1 MRDYIIFK
9 FIKFIFEILF
19 DTLIKFKARLYRK
32 YLRLTGNGFV
42 LTLFASPE
50 DEGRTELPTERK
62 KRRARE
68 EEGRVVNS
76 VEINQTLVL
85 AITIGLIFILAGYLT
100 HTVGQFFIE
109 IMNKIS
115 DADNTMNLNALPD
128 IFLNIIFLI
137 TKTAGIILFAALIV
151 GVGINLAQTRFL
163 FTTKKLKPNFKR
175 IAPTWS
181 NFKERVFVSPQNL
194 MNLAKILFKMII
206 IAFLTFTIING
217 KRNELFNMINME
229 LSQAMQVFFFIVLE
243 MLAKVVVFLIIVS
256 IFDYFF
262 QRRQHIKSLKMTKH
276 EMKEE
281 FKEMEGD
288 PLVKS
293 KLQEMARNIVSRTM
307 LKSVPEADVIITNPT
322 HFAVALKYNNG
333 DYAPTVTSKGADN
346 IALKIKEIAK
356 ENDVE
361 IVENKPLARELY
373 YNVDI
378 GEYIPEKLFYVVSKI
393 LGEVYRIRD
402 EKISRAV

>member
-1 MRDYIIFK
+1 MIKLVLEILLKNLFEL
-9 FIKFIFEILF
+9 FIKC
-19 DTLIKFKARLYRK
+19 KAKLYRK
-32 YLRLTGNGFV
+32 YLRLRGKGFV

-85 AITIGLIFILAGYLT
+85 AVTIGLIFILAGYLT
-100 HTVGQFFIE
+100 HTIGQFFME
-109 IMNKIS
+109 IINKIS
-115 DADNTMNLNALPD
+115 DADNTMNLNGLPD
-128 IFLNIIFLI
+128 IFLNIIFLVA
-137 TKTAGIILFAALIV
+137 KTAGIILFAALIV
-151 GVGINLAQTRFL
+151 GVGVNLAQTRFL
-163 FTTKKLKPNFKR
+163 FTVKKLKPNFKR
-175 IAPTWS
+175 IAPTWT

-194 MNLAKILFKMII
+194 MNLAKILFKMFVIAII
-206 IAFLTFTIING
+206 TFTTING

-229 LSQAMQVFFFIVLE
+229 LTQAMNVFFFIVLE
-243 MLAKVVVFLIIVS
+243 MLAKVIVFLIIVS
-256 IFDYFF
+256 VFDYFF
-262 QRRQHIKSLKMTKH
+262 QRRQHIKSLKMTKY

-293 KLQEMARNIVSRTM
+293 QLQEMARKIVNRTM
-307 LKSVPEADVIITNPT
+307 LKAVPEADVIITNPT

-333 DYAPTVTSKGADN
+333 DYAPMVTAKGADN
-346 IALKIKEIAK
+346 IALRIKEIAK
-356 ENDVE
+356 ENEIE
-361 IVENKPLARELY
+361 IVENKPLARELF

-378 GEYIPEKLFYVVSKI
+378 GKYIPEKLFHVVSKI

-402 EKISRAV
+402 EKMSRAM

>member
-1 MRDYIIFK
+1 MIFN
-9 FIKFIFEILF
+9 FILEF
-19 DTLIKFKARLYRK
+19 LIKYKAKLYRK
-32 YLRLTGNGFV
+32 YLHLMGKGFV

-85 AITIGLIFILAGYLT
+85 AITIGLISILAGYLT
-100 HTVGQFFIE
+100 HTIGQFFME
-109 IMNKIS
+109 IINKIS
-115 DADNTMNLNALPD
+115 DADNTMNINALPD
-128 IFLNIIFLI
+128 IFFNIIFLI

-151 GVGINLAQTRFL
+151 GVGVNLAQTRFL

-181 NFKERVFVSPQNL
+181 NFKERVFISSQNV
-194 MNLAKILFKMII
+194 MNLAKILFKMLV
-206 IAFLTFTIING
+206 IAFLTFTTING
-217 KRNELFNMINME
+217 KRSELFNMINME
-229 LSQAMQVFFFIVLE
+229 LSQAMNVFFFIVLE
-243 MLAKVVVFLIIVS
+243 MLAKVIIFLTIVS
-256 IFDYFF
+256 VFDYFF

-293 KLQEMARNIVSRTM
+293 QLQEMARKIVNRTM
-307 LKSVPEADVIITNPT
+307 LKAVPEADVIITNPT

-333 DYAPTVTSKGADN
+333 DYAPIVTAKGADN

-356 ENDVE
+356 ENEIE
-361 IVENKPLARELY
+361 IVENKPLARELF

-378 GEYIPEKLFYVVSKI
+378 GKYIPEKLFHVVSTI
-393 LGEVYRIRD
+393 LTNVYKIRD
-402 EKISRAV
+402 EKMSRAM

>member
-1 MRDYIIFK
+1 M
-9 FIKFIFEILF
+9 IKFILEILFEIL
-19 DTLIKFKARLYRK
+19 IKCKARLYRK
-32 YLRLTGNGFV
+32 YLRLTGKGFV

-85 AITIGLIFILAGYLT
+85 AVTIGLIFILAGYLT
-100 HTVGQFFIE
+100 HTVGQFFME
-109 IMNKIS
+109 IINKIS
-115 DADNTMNLNALPD
+115 DADSTMNLNAMPD
-128 IFLNIIFLI
+128 IFLNIIFLVS
-137 TKTAGIILFAALIV
+137 KTAGIILFAALIV

-163 FTTKKLKPNFKR
+163 FTVKKLKPNFKR
-175 IAPTWS
+175 IAPTWT

-194 MNLAKILFKMII
+194 MNLAKILFKMIV
-206 IAFLTFTIING
+206 IAILTFTTING

-229 LSQAMQVFFFIVLE
+229 LSQAMNVFFFIVLE
-243 MLAKVVVFLIIVS
+243 MLAKVIVFLIIVS
-256 IFDYFF
+256 VFDYFF
-262 QRRQHIKSLKMTKH
+262 QRRQHIKSLKMTKY

-293 KLQEMARNIVSRTM
+293 QLQEMARKIVNRTM
-307 LKSVPEADVIITNPT
+307 LKAVPEADVIITNPT

-333 DYAPTVTSKGADN
+333 DYAPMVTAKGADH
-346 IALKIKEIAK
+346 IALRIKEIAK
-356 ENDVE
+356 ENEIE
-361 IVENKPLARELY
+361 IVENKPLARELF

-378 GEYIPEKLFYVVSKI
+378 GKYIPEKLFHVVSKI

-402 EKISRAV
+402 EKMSRAM

>member
-1 MRDYIIFK
+1 MIFN
-9 FIKFIFEILF
+9 FILEIL
-19 DTLIKFKARLYRK
+19 IKYKAKLYRK
-32 YLRLTGNGFV
+32 YLHLTGKGFV

-85 AITIGLIFILAGYLT
+85 AVTIGLISILAGYLT
-100 HTVGQFFIE
+100 HTIGQFFME
-109 IMNKIS
+109 IINKIS
-115 DADNTMNLNALPD
+115 DADNTMNINALPD

-151 GVGINLAQTRFL
+151 GVGVNLAQTRFL

-181 NFKERVFVSPQNL
+181 NFKERVFISSQNV
-194 MNLAKILFKMII
+194 MNLAKILFKMLV
-206 IAFLTFTIING
+206 IAFLTFTTING
-217 KRNELFNMINME
+217 KRSELFNMINME
-229 LSQAMQVFFFIVLE
+229 LSQAMNVFFFIVLE
-243 MLAKVVVFLIIVS
+243 MLAKVIIFLMIVS
-256 IFDYFF
+256 VFDYFF
-262 QRRQHIKSLKMTKH
+262 QRRQHIKSLKMTKY

-293 KLQEMARNIVSRTM
+293 QLQEMAIKIVNRTM
-307 LKSVPEADVIITNPT
+307 LKAVPEADVIITNPT

-333 DYAPTVTSKGADN
+333 DYAPIVTAKGADN

-356 ENDVE
+356 ENEIE
-361 IVENKPLARELY
+361 IVENKPLARELF

-378 GEYIPEKLFYVVSKI
+378 GKYIPEKLFHVVSTI
-393 LGEVYRIRD
+393 LTNVYKIRD
-402 EKISRAV
+402 EKMSRAM

>member
-1 MRDYIIFK
+1 M
-9 FIKFIFEILF
+9 IKFVLKIILKNLFEIL
-19 DTLIKFKARLYRK
+19 IKYKAKLYRK
-32 YLRLTGNGFV
+32 YLHLMGKGFV
-42 LTLFASPE
+42 LSLFASPE

-85 AITIGLIFILAGYLT
+85 AVTLGLIFILARYLT
-100 HTVGQFFIE
+100 HTVGQFFME
-109 IMNKIS
+109 IINKIS
-115 DADNTMNLNALPD
+115 DADSTMNLNGLPD
-128 IFLNIIFLI
+128 IFLSIIFLI
-137 TKTAGIILFAALIV
+137 AKTAGIILFAALIV
-151 GVGINLAQTRFL
+151 GVGVNLAQTRFL
-163 FTTKKLKPNFKR
+163 FTVKKLKPNFKR
-175 IAPTWS
+175 IAPTWT

-194 MNLAKILFKMII
+194 MNLSKILFKMFV
-206 IAFLTFTIING
+206 IAILTFTTING

-229 LSQAMQVFFFIVLE
+229 LSQAMNVFFFIVLE
-243 MLAKVVVFLIIVS
+243 MLAKVIVFLIIVS
-256 IFDYFF
+256 VFDYFF
-262 QRRQHIKSLKMTKH
+262 QRRQHIKSLKMTKY

-293 KLQEMARNIVSRTM
+293 QLQEMARKIVNRTM
-307 LKSVPEADVIITNPT
+307 LKAVPEADVIITNPT

-333 DYAPTVTSKGADN
+333 DYAPMVTAKGADN
-346 IALKIKEIAK
+346 IALRIKEIAK
-356 ENDVE
+356 ENEIE
-361 IVENKPLARELY
+361 IVENKPLARELF

-378 GEYIPEKLFYVVSKI
+378 GKYIPEKLFHVVSKI

-402 EKISRAV
+402 EKMSRAM

>member
-1 MRDYIIFK
+1 MIIIFK
-9 FIKFIFEILF
+9 SILEILLELFIKC
-19 DTLIKFKARLYRK
+19 KAKLYRK
-32 YLRLTGNGFV
+32 YLHLTGKGFV

-85 AITIGLIFILAGYLT
+85 AVTIGLIFILAGYLT
-100 HTVGQFFIE
+100 HTIGQFFME
-109 IMNKIS
+109 IINKIS
-115 DADNTMNLNALPD
+115 NADNTMNLNGLPD
-128 IFLNIIFLI
+128 IFLSIIFLVA
-137 TKTAGIILFAALIV
+137 KTAGIILFAALIV
-151 GVGINLAQTRFL
+151 GVGVNLAQTRFL
-163 FTTKKLKPNFKR
+163 FTVKKLKPNFKR
-175 IAPTWS
+175 IAPTWT

-194 MNLAKILFKMII
+194 MNLAKILFKMFVIAII
-206 IAFLTFTIING
+206 TFTTING

-229 LSQAMQVFFFIVLE
+229 LTQAMNVFFFIVLE
-243 MLAKVVVFLIIVS
+243 MLAKVIVFLIIVS
-256 IFDYFF
+256 VFDYFF
-262 QRRQHIKSLKMTKH
+262 QRRQHIKSLKMTKY

-293 KLQEMARNIVSRTM
+293 QLQEMARKIVNRTM
-307 LKSVPEADVIITNPT
+307 LKAVPEADVIITNPT
-322 HFAVALKYNNG
+322 HFAVALKYNSG
-333 DYAPTVTSKGADN
+333 DYAPMVTAKGADN
-346 IALKIKEIAK
+346 IALRIKEIAK
-356 ENDVE
+356 ENEIE
-361 IVENKPLARELY
+361 IVENKPLARELF

-378 GEYIPEKLFYVVSKI
+378 GKYIPEKLFHVVSKI

-402 EKISRAV
+402 EKMSRAM

>member
-1 MRDYIIFK
+1 MIFN
-9 FIKFIFEILF
+9 FILEF
-19 DTLIKFKARLYRK
+19 LIKYKAKLYRK
-32 YLRLTGNGFV
+32 YLHLTGKGFV

-85 AITIGLIFILAGYLT
+85 AITIGLISILAGYLT
-100 HTVGQFFIE
+100 HTIGQFFME
-109 IMNKIS
+109 IINKIS
-115 DADNTMNLNALPD
+115 DADNTMNINALPD

-151 GVGINLAQTRFL
+151 GVGVNLAQTRFL

-181 NFKERVFVSPQNL
+181 NFKERVFISSQNV
-194 MNLAKILFKMII
+194 MNLAKILFKMLV
-206 IAFLTFTIING
+206 IAFLTFTTING
-217 KRNELFNMINME
+217 KRSELFNMINME
-229 LSQAMQVFFFIVLE
+229 LSQAMNVFFFIVLE
-243 MLAKVVVFLIIVS
+243 MLAKVIIFLMIVS
-256 IFDYFF
+256 AFDYFF

-293 KLQEMARNIVSRTM
+293 QLQEMARKIVNRTM
-307 LKSVPEADVIITNPT
+307 LKAVPEADVIITNPT

-333 DYAPTVTSKGADN
+333 DYAPIVTAKGADH

-356 ENDVE
+356 ENEIE
-361 IVENKPLARELY
+361 IVENKPLARELF

-378 GEYIPEKLFYVVSKI
+378 GKYIPEKLFHVVSTI
-393 LGEVYRIRD
+393 LTNVYKIRD
-402 EKISRAV
+402 EKMSRAM

>member
-1 MRDYIIFK
+1 M
-9 FIKFIFEILF
+9 IKFILEILFEIL
-19 DTLIKFKARLYRK
+19 IKYKARLYRK
-32 YLRLTGNGFV
+32 YLRLTGKGFV

-85 AITIGLIFILAGYLT
+85 AVTIGLIFILAGYLT
-100 HTVGQFFIE
+100 HTVGQFFME
-109 IMNKIS
+109 IINKIS
-115 DADNTMNLNALPD
+115 DADNTMNLNAMPD
-128 IFLNIIFLI
+128 IFLNIIFLVA
-137 TKTAGIILFAALIV
+137 KTAGIILFAALIV

-163 FTTKKLKPNFKR
+163 FTVKKLKPNFKR
-175 IAPTWS
+175 IAPTWT

-194 MNLAKILFKMII
+194 MNLAKILFKMIV
-206 IAFLTFTIING
+206 IAILTFTTING

-229 LSQAMQVFFFIVLE
+229 LAQAMNVFFFIVLE
-243 MLAKVVVFLIIVS
+243 MLAKVIVFLIIVS
-256 IFDYFF
+256 VFDYFF
-262 QRRQHIKSLKMTKH
+262 QRRQHIKSLKMTKY

-293 KLQEMARNIVSRTM
+293 QLQEMARKIVNRTM
-307 LKSVPEADVIITNPT
+307 LKAVPEADVIITNPT

-333 DYAPTVTSKGADN
+333 DYAPMVTAKGADH
-346 IALKIKEIAK
+346 IALRIKEIAK
-356 ENDVE
+356 ENEIE
-361 IVENKPLARELY
+361 IVENKPLARELF

-378 GEYIPEKLFYVVSKI
+378 GKYIPEKLFHVVSKI

-402 EKISRAV
+402 EKMSRAM

>member
-1 MRDYIIFK
+1 MIFN
-9 FIKFIFEILF
+9 FILEIL
-19 DTLIKFKARLYRK
+19 IKYKAKLYRK
-32 YLRLTGNGFV
+32 YLHLMGKGFV

-85 AITIGLIFILAGYLT
+85 AVTIGLISILAGYLT
-100 HTVGQFFIE
+100 HTIGQFFME
-109 IMNKIS
+109 IINKIS
-115 DADNTMNLNALPD
+115 DADNTMNINALPD

-151 GVGINLAQTRFL
+151 GVGVNLAQTRFL

-181 NFKERVFVSPQNL
+181 NFKERVFISSQNV
-194 MNLAKILFKMII
+194 MNLAKILFKMLV
-206 IAFLTFTIING
+206 IAFLTFTTING
-217 KRNELFNMINME
+217 KRSELFNMINME
-229 LSQAMQVFFFIVLE
+229 LSQAMNVFFFIVLE
-243 MLAKVVVFLIIVS
+243 MLAKVIIFLMIVS
-256 IFDYFF
+256 VFDYFF

-293 KLQEMARNIVSRTM
+293 QLQEMARKIVNRTM
-307 LKSVPEADVIITNPT
+307 LKAVPEADVIITNPT

-333 DYAPTVTSKGADN
+333 DYAPIVTAKGADN

-356 ENDVE
+356 ENEIE
-361 IVENKPLARELY
+361 IVENKPLARELF

-378 GEYIPEKLFYVVSKI
+378 GKYIPEKLFHVVSTI
-393 LGEVYRIRD
+393 LTNVYKIRD
-402 EKISRAV
+402 EKMSRAM

>member
-1 MRDYIIFK
+1 MIFN
-9 FIKFIFEILF
+9 FILEF
-19 DTLIKFKARLYRK
+19 LIKYKAKLYRK
-32 YLRLTGNGFV
+32 YLHLMGKGFV

-85 AITIGLIFILAGYLT
+85 AITIGLISILAGYLT
-100 HTVGQFFIE
+100 HTIGQFFME
-109 IMNKIS
+109 IINKIS
-115 DADNTMNLNALPD
+115 DADNTMNINALPD

-151 GVGINLAQTRFL
+151 GVGVNLAQTRFL

-181 NFKERVFVSPQNL
+181 NFKERVFISSQNV
-194 MNLAKILFKMII
+194 MNLAKILFKMIV
-206 IAFLTFTIING
+206 IAFLTFTTING
-217 KRNELFNMINME
+217 KRSELFNMINME
-229 LSQAMQVFFFIVLE
+229 LSQAMNVFFFIVLE
-243 MLAKVVVFLIIVS
+243 MLAKVIIFLMIVS
-256 IFDYFF
+256 VFDYFF

-293 KLQEMARNIVSRTM
+293 QLQEMARKIVNRTM
-307 LKSVPEADVIITNPT
+307 LKAVPEADVIITNPT

-333 DYAPTVTSKGADN
+333 DYAPIVTAKGADN

-356 ENDVE
+356 ENEIE
-361 IVENKPLARELY
+361 IVENKPLARELF

-378 GEYIPEKLFYVVSKI
+378 GKYIPEKLFHVVSTI
-393 LGEVYRIRD
+393 LTNVYKIRD
-402 EKISRAV
+402 EKMSRVM

>member
-1 MRDYIIFK
+1 M
-9 FIKFIFEILF
+9 IKFILEILFEIL
-19 DTLIKFKARLYRK
+19 IKYKARLYRK
-32 YLRLTGNGFV
+32 YLRLTGKGFV

-85 AITIGLIFILAGYLT
+85 AVTIGLIFILAGYLT
-100 HTVGQFFIE
+100 HTVGQFFME
-109 IMNKIS
+109 IINKIS
-115 DADNTMNLNALPD
+115 DADNTMNLNAMPD
-128 IFLNIIFLI
+128 IFLNIIFLVA
-137 TKTAGIILFAALIV
+137 KTAGIILFAALIV

-163 FTTKKLKPNFKR
+163 FTVKKLKPNFKR
-175 IAPTWS
+175 IAPTWT

-194 MNLAKILFKMII
+194 MNLAKILFKMIV
-206 IAFLTFTIING
+206 IAILTFTTING

-229 LSQAMQVFFFIVLE
+229 LSQAMNVFFFIVLE
-243 MLAKVVVFLIIVS
+243 MLAKVIVFLIIVS
-256 IFDYFF
+256 VFDYFF
-262 QRRQHIKSLKMTKH
+262 QRRQHIKSLKMTKY

-293 KLQEMARNIVSRTM
+293 QLQEMARKIVNRTM
-307 LKSVPEADVIITNPT
+307 LKAVPEADVIITNPT

-333 DYAPTVTSKGADN
+333 DYAPMVTAKGADH
-346 IALKIKEIAK
+346 IALRIKEIAK
-356 ENDVE
+356 ENEIE
-361 IVENKPLARELY
+361 IVENKPLARELF

-378 GEYIPEKLFYVVSKI
+378 GKYIPEKLFHVVSKI

-402 EKISRAV
+402 EKLSRAM

>member
-1 MRDYIIFK
+1 MIKLVLEILLKNLFEF
-9 FIKFIFEILF
+9 FIKC
-19 DTLIKFKARLYRK
+19 KAKLYRK
-32 YLRLTGNGFV
+32 YLRLTGKGFV

-85 AITIGLIFILAGYLT
+85 AVTIGLIFILAGYLT
-100 HTVGQFFIE
+100 HTIGQFFME
-109 IMNKIS
+109 IINKIS
-115 DADNTMNLNALPD
+115 DADNTMNLNGLPD
-128 IFLNIIFLI
+128 IFLNIIFLVA
-137 TKTAGIILFAALIV
+137 KTAGIILFAALIV
-151 GVGINLAQTRFL
+151 GVGVNLAQTRFL
-163 FTTKKLKPNFKR
+163 FTVKKLKPNFKR
-175 IAPTWS
+175 IAPTWT

-194 MNLAKILFKMII
+194 MNLAKILFKMFVIAII
-206 IAFLTFTIING
+206 TFTTING

-229 LSQAMQVFFFIVLE
+229 LTQAMNVFFFIVLE
-243 MLAKVVVFLIIVS
+243 MLAKVIVFLIIVS
-256 IFDYFF
+256 VFDYFF
-262 QRRQHIKSLKMTKH
+262 QRRQHIKSLKMTKY

-293 KLQEMARNIVSRTM
+293 QLQEMARKIVNRTM
-307 LKSVPEADVIITNPT
+307 LKAVPEADVIITNPT
-322 HFAVALKYNNG
+322 HFAVALKYNSG
-333 DYAPTVTSKGADN
+333 DYAPMVTAKGADN
-346 IALKIKEIAK
+346 IALRIKEIAK
-356 ENDVE
+356 ENEIE
-361 IVENKPLARELY
+361 IVENKPLARELF

-378 GEYIPEKLFYVVSKI
+378 GKYIPEKLFHVVSKI

-402 EKISRAV
+402 EKMSRAM

>member
-1 MRDYIIFK
+1 M
-9 FIKFIFEILF
+9 ILNLVLEF
-19 DTLIKFKARLYRK
+19 LLDTLIKCKARLYRK
-32 YLRLTGNGFV
+32 YLRLTGKGFV

-85 AITIGLIFILAGYLT
+85 AVTVGLIFILAGYLA
-100 HTVGQFFIE
+100 HTIGQFFME
-109 IMNKIS
+109 IINKIS

-128 IFLNIIFLI
+128 IFLNIVVLI

-194 MNLAKILFKMII
+194 MNLAKILFKMFI

-229 LSQAMQVFFFIVLE
+229 LSQAMHVFFFIVLE
-243 MLAKVVVFLIIVS
+243 MLAKVIAFLIIVS

-293 KLQEMARNIVSRTM
+293 QLQEMARKIVSRTM

-333 DYAPTVTSKGADN
+333 DYAPMVTAKGADH
-346 IALKIKEIAK
+346 IALRIKEIAK

-378 GEYIPEKLFYVVSKI
+378 GKYIPEKLFYVVSKI

-402 EKISRAV
+402 EKISKAV

>member
-1 MRDYIIFK
+1 MIFN
-9 FIKFIFEILF
+9 FILEIL
-19 DTLIKFKARLYRK
+19 IKYKAKLYRK
-32 YLRLTGNGFV
+32 YLHLMGKGFV

-85 AITIGLIFILAGYLT
+85 AVTIGLISILAGYLT
-100 HTVGQFFIE
+100 HTIGQFFME
-109 IMNKIS
+109 IINKIS
-115 DADNTMNLNALPD
+115 DADNTMNINVLPD

-151 GVGINLAQTRFL
+151 GVGVNLAQTRFL

-181 NFKERVFVSPQNL
+181 NFKERVFISSQNV
-194 MNLAKILFKMII
+194 MNLAKILFKMLV
-206 IAFLTFTIING
+206 IAFLTFTTING
-217 KRNELFNMINME
+217 KRSELFNMINME
-229 LSQAMQVFFFIVLE
+229 LSQAMNVFFFIVLE
-243 MLAKVVVFLIIVS
+243 MLAKVIIFLMIVS
-256 IFDYFF
+256 VFDYFF

-293 KLQEMARNIVSRTM
+293 QLQEMARKIVNRTM
-307 LKSVPEADVIITNPT
+307 LKAVPEADVIITNPT

-333 DYAPTVTSKGADN
+333 DYAPIVTAKGADN

-356 ENDVE
+356 ENEIE
-361 IVENKPLARELY
+361 IVENKPLARELF

-378 GEYIPEKLFYVVSKI
+378 GKYIPEKLFHVVSTI
-393 LGEVYRIRD
+393 LTNVYKIRD
-402 EKISRAV
+402 EKMSRAM

>member
-1 MRDYIIFK
+1 MIFN
-9 FIKFIFEILF
+9 FILEIL
-19 DTLIKFKARLYRK
+19 IKYKAKLYRK
-32 YLRLTGNGFV
+32 YLHLTGKGFV

-85 AITIGLIFILAGYLT
+85 AITIGLISILAGYLT
-100 HTVGQFFIE
+100 HTIGQFFME
-109 IMNKIS
+109 IINKIS

-128 IFLNIIFLI
+128 VFLNIIFLI
-137 TKTAGIILFAALIV
+137 AKTAGIILFAALIV
-151 GVGINLAQTRFL
+151 GVGVNLAQTRFL
-163 FTTKKLKPNFKR
+163 FTVKKLKPNFKR

-181 NFKERVFVSPQNL
+181 NFKERVFISSQNV
-194 MNLAKILFKMII
+194 MNLAKILFKMLV
-206 IAFLTFTIING
+206 IAFLTFTTING
-217 KRNELFNMINME
+217 KRSELFNMINME
-229 LSQAMQVFFFIVLE
+229 LSQAMNVFFFIVLE
-243 MLAKVVVFLIIVS
+243 MLAKVIIFLIIVS
-256 IFDYFF
+256 AFDYFF
-262 QRRQHIKSLKMTKH
+262 QRRQHIKSLKMTKY

-293 KLQEMARNIVSRTM
+293 QLQEMARRIVNRTM
-307 LKSVPEADVIITNPT
+307 LKAVPEADVIITNPT

-333 DYAPTVTSKGADN
+333 DYAPMVTAKGADN

-356 ENDVE
+356 ENEIE
-361 IVENKPLARELY
+361 IVENKPLARELF

-378 GEYIPEKLFYVVSKI
+378 GKYIPEKLFHVVSKI

-402 EKISRAV
+402 EKMSRAM

>member
-128 IFLNIIFLI
+128 IFLSIIFLI

>member
-1 MRDYIIFK
+1 MIFN
-9 FIKFIFEILF
+9 FILEIL
-19 DTLIKFKARLYRK
+19 IKYKAKLYRK
-32 YLRLTGNGFV
+32 YLHLMGKGFV

-85 AITIGLIFILAGYLT
+85 AITIGLISILAGYLT
-100 HTVGQFFIE
+100 HTIGQFFME
-109 IMNKIS
+109 IINKIS
-115 DADNTMNLNALPD
+115 DADNTMNINVLPD

-151 GVGINLAQTRFL
+151 GVGVNLAQTRFL

-181 NFKERVFVSPQNL
+181 NFKERVFISSQNV
-194 MNLAKILFKMII
+194 MNLAKILFKMLV
-206 IAFLTFTIING
+206 IAFLTFTTING
-217 KRNELFNMINME
+217 KQSELFNMINME
-229 LSQAMQVFFFIVLE
+229 LSQAMNVFFFIVLE
-243 MLAKVVVFLIIVS
+243 MLAKVIIFLMIVS
-256 IFDYFF
+256 VFDYFF
-262 QRRQHIKSLKMTKH
+262 QRRQHIKNLKMTKH

-293 KLQEMARNIVSRTM
+293 QLQEMARKIVNRTM
-307 LKSVPEADVIITNPT
+307 LKAVPEADVIITNPT

-333 DYAPTVTSKGADN
+333 DYAPIVTAKGADN

-356 ENDVE
+356 ENEIE
-361 IVENKPLARELY
+361 IVENKPLARELF

-378 GEYIPEKLFYVVSKI
+378 GKYIPEKLFHVVSTI
-393 LGEVYRIRD
+393 LTNVYKIRD
-402 EKISRAV
+402 EKMSRAM

>member
-1 MRDYIIFK
+1 MIFN
-9 FIKFIFEILF
+9 FILEIL
-19 DTLIKFKARLYRK
+19 IKYKAKLYRK
-32 YLRLTGNGFV
+32 YLHLMGKGFV

-85 AITIGLIFILAGYLT
+85 AITIGLISILAGYLT
-100 HTVGQFFIE
+100 HTIGQFFME
-109 IMNKIS
+109 IINKIS
-115 DADNTMNLNALPD
+115 DADNTMNINALPD
-128 IFLNIIFLI
+128 IFLNIIFLK

-151 GVGINLAQTRFL
+151 GVGVNLAQTRFL

-181 NFKERVFVSPQNL
+181 NFKERVFISSQNV
-194 MNLAKILFKMII
+194 MNLAKILFKMLV
-206 IAFLTFTIING
+206 IAFLTFTTING
-217 KRNELFNMINME
+217 KRSELFNMINME
-229 LSQAMQVFFFIVLE
+229 LSQAMNVFFFIVLE
-243 MLAKVVVFLIIVS
+243 MLAKVIIFLMIVS
-256 IFDYFF
+256 VFDYFF

-293 KLQEMARNIVSRTM
+293 QLQEMARKIVNRTM
-307 LKSVPEADVIITNPT
+307 LKAVPEADVIITNPT

-333 DYAPTVTSKGADN
+333 DYAPIVTAKGADN

-356 ENDVE
+356 ENEIE
-361 IVENKPLARELY
+361 IVENKPLARELF

-378 GEYIPEKLFYVVSKI
+378 GKYIPEKLFHVVSTI
-393 LGEVYRIRD
+393 LTNVYKIRD
-402 EKISRAV
+402 EKMSRAM

>member
-1 MRDYIIFK
+1 MIFN
-9 FIKFIFEILF
+9 FILEIL
-19 DTLIKFKARLYRK
+19 IKYKAKLYRK
-32 YLRLTGNGFV
+32 YLHLTGKGFV

-85 AITIGLIFILAGYLT
+85 AITIGLISILAGYLT
-100 HTVGQFFIE
+100 HTIGQFFME
-109 IMNKIS
+109 IINKIS
-115 DADNTMNLNALPD
+115 DADNTMNINALPD

-151 GVGINLAQTRFL
+151 GVGVNLAQTRFL

-181 NFKERVFVSPQNL
+181 NFKERVFISSQNV
-194 MNLAKILFKMII
+194 MNLAKILFKMLV
-206 IAFLTFTIING
+206 IAFLTFTTING
-217 KRNELFNMINME
+217 KRSELFNMINME
-229 LSQAMQVFFFIVLE
+229 LSQAMNVFFFIVLE
-243 MLAKVVVFLIIVS
+243 MLAKVIIFLMIVS
-256 IFDYFF
+256 VFDYFF
-262 QRRQHIKSLKMTKH
+262 QRRQHIKSLKMTKY

-293 KLQEMARNIVSRTM
+293 QLQEMARRIVNRTM
-307 LKSVPEADVIITNPT
+307 LKAVPEADVIITNPT

-333 DYAPTVTSKGADN
+333 DYAPMVTAKGADN

-356 ENDVE
+356 ENEIE
-361 IVENKPLARELY
+361 IVENKPLARELF

-378 GEYIPEKLFYVVSKI
+378 GKYIPEKLFHVVSTI
-393 LGEVYRIRD
+393 LTNVYKIRD
-402 EKISRAV
+402 EKMSRAM

>member
-1 MRDYIIFK
+1 M
-9 FIKFIFEILF
+9 IKFVLEILFEIL
-19 DTLIKFKARLYRK
+19 IKCKARLYRK
-32 YLRLTGNGFV
+32 YLRLTGKGFV

-85 AITIGLIFILAGYLT
+85 AVTIGLIFILAGYLT
-100 HTVGQFFIE
+100 HTVGQFFME
-109 IMNKIS
+109 IINKIS
-115 DADNTMNLNALPD
+115 DADNTMNLNAMPD
-128 IFLNIIFLI
+128 IFLNIIFLVA
-137 TKTAGIILFAALIV
+137 KTAGIILFAALIV

-163 FTTKKLKPNFKR
+163 FTVKKLKPNFKR
-175 IAPTWS
+175 IAPTWT

-194 MNLAKILFKMII
+194 MNLAKILFKMIV
-206 IAFLTFTIING
+206 IAILTFTTING

-229 LSQAMQVFFFIVLE
+229 LSQAMNVFFFIVLE
-243 MLAKVVVFLIIVS
+243 MLAKVIVFLIIVS
-256 IFDYFF
+256 VFDYFF
-262 QRRQHIKSLKMTKH
+262 QRRQHIKSLKMTKY

-293 KLQEMARNIVSRTM
+293 QLQEMARKIVNRTM
-307 LKSVPEADVIITNPT
+307 LKAVPEADVIITNPT

-333 DYAPTVTSKGADN
+333 DYAPMVTAKGADH
-346 IALKIKEIAK
+346 IALRIKEIAK
-356 ENDVE
+356 ENEIE
-361 IVENKPLARELY
+361 IVENKPLARELF

-378 GEYIPEKLFYVVSKI
+378 GKYIPEKLFHVVSKI

-402 EKISRAV
+402 EKMSRAM

>member
-128 IFLNIIFLI
+128 IFLSIIFLI

-243 MLAKVVVFLIIVS
+243 MLAKVVIFLIIVS

-356 ENDVE
+356 GNDVE

>member
-1 MRDYIIFK
+1 M
-9 FIKFIFEILF
+9 IKFILKIILKNLLELF
-19 DTLIKFKARLYRK
+19 IKCKAKLYRK
-32 YLRLTGNGFV
+32 YLRLTGKGFV

-85 AITIGLIFILAGYLT
+85 AVTIGLIFILAGYLT
-100 HTVGQFFIE
+100 HTIGQFFME
-109 IMNKIS
+109 IINKIS
-115 DADNTMNLNALPD
+115 DADNTMNLNGLPD
-128 IFLNIIFLI
+128 IFLSIIVLVS
-137 TKTAGIILFAALIV
+137 KTAGIILFAALIV
-151 GVGINLAQTRFL
+151 GVGVNLAQTRFL
-163 FTTKKLKPNFKR
+163 FTVKKLKPNFKR
-175 IAPTWS
+175 IAPTWT

-194 MNLAKILFKMII
+194 MNLAKILFKMFVIAII
-206 IAFLTFTIING
+206 TFTTING

-229 LSQAMQVFFFIVLE
+229 LTQAMNVFFFIVLE
-243 MLAKVVVFLIIVS
+243 MLTKVIVFLIIVS
-256 IFDYFF
+256 VFDYFF
-262 QRRQHIKSLKMTKH
+262 QRRQHIKSLKMTKY

-293 KLQEMARNIVSRTM
+293 QLQEMARKIVNRTM
-307 LKSVPEADVIITNPT
+307 LKAVPEADVIITNPT

-333 DYAPTVTSKGADN
+333 DYAPMVTAKGADN
-346 IALKIKEIAK
+346 IALRIKEIAK
-356 ENDVE
+356 ENEIE
-361 IVENKPLARELY
+361 IVENKPLARELF

-378 GEYIPEKLFYVVSKI
+378 GKYIPEKLFHVVSKI

-402 EKISRAV
+402 EKMSRAM

>member
-1 MRDYIIFK
+1 MIFN
-9 FIKFIFEILF
+9 FILEIL
-19 DTLIKFKARLYRK
+19 IKYKAKLYRK
-32 YLRLTGNGFV
+32 YLHLMGKGFV

-85 AITIGLIFILAGYLT
+85 AITIGLISILAGYLT
-100 HTVGQFFIE
+100 HTIGQFFME
-109 IMNKIS
+109 IINKIS
-115 DADNTMNLNALPD
+115 DADNTMNINVLPD

-137 TKTAGIILFAALIV
+137 TKTVGIILFAALIV
-151 GVGINLAQTRFL
+151 GVGVNLAQTRFL

-181 NFKERVFVSPQNL
+181 NFKERVFISSQNV
-194 MNLAKILFKMII
+194 MNLAKILFKMLV
-206 IAFLTFTIING
+206 IAFLTFTTING
-217 KRNELFNMINME
+217 KRSELFNMINME
-229 LSQAMQVFFFIVLE
+229 LSQAMNVFFFIVLE
-243 MLAKVVVFLIIVS
+243 MLAKVIIFLMIVS
-256 IFDYFF
+256 VFDYFF
-262 QRRQHIKSLKMTKH
+262 QRRQHIKNLKMTKH

-293 KLQEMARNIVSRTM
+293 QLQEMARKIVNRTM
-307 LKSVPEADVIITNPT
+307 LKAVPEADVIITNPT

-333 DYAPTVTSKGADN
+333 DYAPIVTAKGADN

-356 ENDVE
+356 ENEIE
-361 IVENKPLARELY
+361 IVENKPLARELF

-378 GEYIPEKLFYVVSKI
+378 GKYIPEKLFHVVSTI
-393 LGEVYRIRD
+393 LTNVYKIRD
-402 EKISRAV
+402 EKMSRAM

>member
-1 MRDYIIFK
+1 M
-9 FIKFIFEILF
+9 IKFILEFLFEIL
-19 DTLIKFKARLYRK
+19 IKCKARLYRK
-32 YLRLTGNGFV
+32 YLRLTGKGFV

-85 AITIGLIFILAGYLT
+85 AVTIGLIFILAGYLT
-100 HTVGQFFIE
+100 HTVGQFFME
-109 IMNKIS
+109 IINKIS
-115 DADNTMNLNALPD
+115 DADNTMNLNAMPD
-128 IFLNIIFLI
+128 IFLNIIFLVA
-137 TKTAGIILFAALIV
+137 KTAGIILFAALIV

-163 FTTKKLKPNFKR
+163 FTVKKLKPNFKR
-175 IAPTWS
+175 IAPTWT

-206 IAFLTFTIING
+206 IAILTFTTING

-229 LSQAMQVFFFIVLE
+229 LSQAMNVFFFIVLE
-243 MLAKVVVFLIIVS
+243 MLAKVIVFLIIVS
-256 IFDYFF
+256 VFDYFF
-262 QRRQHIKSLKMTKH
+262 QRRQHIKSLKMTKY

-293 KLQEMARNIVSRTM
+293 QLQEMARKIVNRTM
-307 LKSVPEADVIITNPT
+307 LKAVPEADVIITNPT

-333 DYAPTVTSKGADN
+333 DYAPMVTAKGADH
-346 IALKIKEIAK
+346 IALRIKEIAK
-356 ENDVE
+356 ENEIE
-361 IVENKPLARELY
+361 IVENKPLARELF

-378 GEYIPEKLFYVVSKI
+378 GKYIPEKLFHVVSKI

-402 EKISRAV
+402 EKMSRAM